1 MTSRGRRSVGEL
13 LLDADHTA
21 RDVLMDVGDLDA
33 AVVLRTWGETVRAAS
48 ELWQALPTA
57 ATAAATATSA
67 TTTTPAIT
75 GRRHAAADPMAQ
87 VAAMTAALDRI
98 ARRGP
103 WPGPGP
109 TERHLQSITD
119 SFTRAAELIN
129 RHRPAGPSSTPA
141 VHADA
146 DAARTRIMHTLYIA
160 AHGVR
165 LAVTRYAR
173 PLEDAMTARG
183 KTTATG
189 SLAVARSVQARLD
202 AVERLTG
209 AYVARTYPAALAGEH
224 REAPRGSRLV
234 TALAEWD
241 VHAHR
246 ALAANPSAG
255 HLRLVA
261 RTQELV
267 LGHTALLLSC
277 AADTGA
283 IDRFQHATRL
293 EHPLDAARA
302 AWATTARSWAQLA
315 AHAAR
320 PDAPLLTE
328 AAAEVRAALREI
340 TLDGSAPAT
349 GEVIASRTDLTAMA
363 GTLATVLSTSTDL
376 AHLVRDVTTDPTV
389 TFPARAVNAAAVAAS
404 TTANGEWVGG
414 RGTAAQVAIKDLT
427 LNRQVRLPPVV
438 RAREALFAERLIT
451 ANQAAANAAAWLPNA
466 VTADAERE
474 QPSPGSRWA
483 AQPAVRVPV
492 GVPGCAR

>member
-1 MTSRGRRSVGEL
+1 MTGRDRRSVGEL

-33 AVVLRTWGETVRAAS
+33 AAMLRTWGETVRTAS
-48 ELWQALPTA
+48 ELWQVLPTTATPATA
-57 ATAAATATSA
+57 ATPA
-67 TTTTPAIT
+67 TTR
-75 GRRHAAADPMAQ
+75 RRHAAADPMAQ
-87 VAAMTAALDRI
+87 VAAMTAALDRS

-109 TERHLQSITD
+109 TDSHLQSITD
-119 SFTRAAELIN
+119 SFARAVELIH
-129 RHRPAGPSSTPA
+129 RHGPAGPSSNPA
-141 VHADA
+141 VRADA
-146 DAARTRIMHTLYIA
+146 DAARTRIIHTLYIA

-202 AVERLTG
+202 AVEQLTG

-224 REAPRGSRLV
+224 REAPRASRLV

-246 ALAANPSAG
+246 AIAANPSAG

-277 AADTGA
+277 AAHTGA

-293 EHPLDAARA
+293 EQPLDVARA
-302 AWATTARSWAQLA
+302 AWATTGRSWAQLA
-315 AHAAR
+315 AHAPR

-340 TLDGSAPAT
+340 TLDGSAQAT
-349 GEVIASRTDLTAMA
+349 REVIASRTDLTAMA

-404 TTANGEWVGG
+404 TTANGECVRGS
-414 RGTAAQVAIKDLT
+414 GTAAHVAIKDLT

-438 RAREALFAERLIT
+438 RAREALFAERLIA
-451 ANQAAANAAAWLPNA
+451 ANQAAAHAAAWLPNA
-466 VTADAERE
+466 VTADPERE
-474 QPSPGSRWA
+474 QPSPGPRWA

-492 GVPGCAR
+492 AVPGCDR